1 MLLLTIR
8 TVFSSQRLATL
19 AAATATTTAPDCFV
33 VLGILVRVCRQ
44 VGDEADVV
52 SEALDPSARDGL
64 GLRRGFRLTSDA
76 SAPLIRP
83 ESTTKEDMSGV
94 ARRCDG
100 MGRGETSS
108 RAVT

>member
-1 MLLLTIR
+1 MPLHLDVLRGLPVR
-8 TVFSSQRLATL
+8 TAAA

-33 VLGILVRVCRQ
+33 VLGMLVRVCRQ